1 MNLAD
6 ENMQPQLAPEVV
18 SVNAGIAFI
27 AETPNSRY
35 VEFFSEEDWKLF
47 QQLVNR
53 AMNCWDRAPAKL
65 KVFGDM
71 VTEGKVLQNYTDL
84 GSEVKTD

>member
-1 MNLAD
+1 MSLSVINLPETD
-6 ENMQPQLAPEVV
+6 DPEVLPHYRG
-18 SVNAGIAFI
+18 AKMKIEIEG
-27 AETPNSRY
+27 
-35 VEFFSEEDWKLF
+35 EEDIKLF

-65 KVFGDM
+65 KAFGDI

-84 GSEVKTD
+84 GSEVKID